1 LYDKKGDLTRSVE
14 SMRLVISLEP
24 ENAEALNYLGYTYA
38 DKGIHLDEA
47 EGLIRKALLIRP
59 EDGYIVD
66 SLGWVYFKQGRYEEA
81 LRELERAESL
91 IPDDPVIL
99 EHLGD
104 VYQKVGTYKKALKT
118 YKRAMEKAKDQDQA
132 KIGEKIQ
139 EIEKLLSN
147 P

>member
-1 LYDKKGDLTRSVE
+1 
-14 SMRLVISLEP
+14 MRLVISLEP

-47 EGLIRKALLIRP
+47 EGLVRKALLIRP

-66 SLGWVYFKQGRYEEA
+66 SLGWVYFKQGRYEKA
-81 LRELERAESL
+81 LRELERAEGL

-104 VYQKVGTYKKALKT
+104 VYQKVGTYEKALKT

-132 KIGEKIQ
+132 KISEKIQ
-139 EIEKLLSN
+139 EVEKLLSN
-147 P
+147 R